1 MGQLLIRLLKK
12 MDIENTNIEGIIVI
26 KPQKFEDERGFFTEL
41 YTQRKYLSNNIPEES
56 VQFNFSHSKHNV
68 LRGLHFQMQKP
79 QGKIVQVLN
88 GTIFDVGVDIRRN
101 SSTFGKYFSMELNH
115 IDCFQVYFPPG
126 IAHGFCVLTDSADV
140 IYQCTDYYYPDDENG
155 IVWNDP
161 DLKIDWP
168 IDNPI
173 VSSKDQAFER
183 LSRLK
188 SDKYPK
194 V

>member
-1 MGQLLIRLLKK
+1 
-12 MDIENTNIEGIIVI
+12 MDIENTNLDGVIVI
-26 KPQKFEDERGFFTEL
+26 KLQKFEDERGFFTEL

-56 VQFNFSHSKHNV
+56 VQFNFSHSKQNV

-155 IVWNDP
+155 IIWNDP

>member
-1 MGQLLIRLLKK
+1 
-12 MDIENTNIEGIIVI
+12 
-26 KPQKFEDERGFFTEL
+26 
-41 YTQRKYLSNNIPEES
+41 
-56 VQFNFSHSKHNV
+56 
-68 LRGLHFQMQKP
+68 MQKP

>member
-1 MGQLLIRLLKK
+1 
-12 MDIENTNIEGIIVI
+12 MDIENTNIDGVIVI

-56 VQFNFSHSKHNV
+56 VQFNFSHSKQNV

>member
-1 MGQLLIRLLKK
+1 
-12 MDIENTNIEGIIVI
+12 MDIENTNIDGVIVI

-56 VQFNFSHSKHNV
+56 VQFNFSHSKQNV

-155 IVWNDP
+155 IIWNDP

-183 LSRLK
+183 LSILK

>member
-1 MGQLLIRLLKK
+1 MGNLLIRLLKK
-12 MDIENTNIEGIIVI
+12 MDIENTNLDGVIVI

-56 VQFNFSHSKHNV
+56 VQFNFSHSKQNV

-126 IAHGFCVLTDSADV
+126 IAHGFCVLTGSADV
-140 IYQCTDYYYPDDENG
+140 IYQCTDYYYPNDENG
-155 IVWNDP
+155 IIWNDP

-173 VSSKDQAFER
+173 VSSKDQVFER

>member
-1 MGQLLIRLLKK
+1 
-12 MDIENTNIEGIIVI
+12 MDIENTNIDGVIVI

-41 YTQRKYLSNNIPEES
+41 YNQRQYLSNNIPEES
-56 VQFNFSHSKHNV
+56 VQFNFSHSKQNV

-126 IAHGFCVLTDSADV
+126 IAHGFCVLTDSANV

-155 IVWNDP
+155 IIWNDP

>member
-1 MGQLLIRLLKK
+1 MGNLLIRLLKK
-12 MDIENTNIEGIIVI
+12 MDIENTNLDGVIVI

-56 VQFNFSHSKHNV
+56 VQFNFSHSKQNV

-126 IAHGFCVLTDSADV
+126 IAHGFCVLTGSADV
-140 IYQCTDYYYPDDENG
+140 IYQCTDYYYPNDENG
-155 IVWNDP
+155 IIWNDP

>member
-1 MGQLLIRLLKK
+1 MGNLLIRLLKK
-12 MDIENTNIEGIIVI
+12 MDIENTNLDGVIVI

-56 VQFNFSHSKHNV
+56 VQFNFSHSKQNV

-126 IAHGFCVLTDSADV
+126 IAHGFCVLTGSADV
-140 IYQCTDYYYPDDENG
+140 IYQCTAYYYPNDENG
-155 IVWNDP
+155 IIWNDP

>member
-1 MGQLLIRLLKK
+1 
-12 MDIENTNIEGIIVI
+12 MDIENTNIDGVIVI

-41 YTQRKYLSNNIPEES
+41 YNQRHYLSNNIPEES
-56 VQFNFSHSKHNV
+56 VQFNFSHSKQNV

-126 IAHGFCVLTDSADV
+126 IAHGFCVLTDSANV

-155 IVWNDP
+155 IIWNDP

-188 SDKYPK
+188 LDKYPK